1 MDIRFQPALLQEVI
15 DSFAEKTERE
25 GDPTYYNEFH
35 EVADPI
41 YEKFSLDDREP
52 EFKKL
57 YQHLFAKW
65 GFADILRDG
74 FEEFPDLKEKI
85 GIVLVR
91 GVLKE
96 DQEGVDIL
104 RKWGTVEEKLARQF
118 EEKGQKGVGIKL
130 IPRRFYDPAINRYL
144 RHEFTHISDMLDS
157 AFGYDPDT
165 KVGMNPG
172 EEHLLLNRYRVLWS
186 LHVDSRI
193 ARSGKEPMFS
203 REYRLREFRSWYRK
217 IPPTQVESVFEGLW
231 QTEYFTH
238 AELVEMSQDTVRVM
252 ERAVEVEEGE
262 LPADVPA
269 KPLLMP
275 GFPCPLCRFPT
286 YSWVEELEEKV
297 EPYVLDYIREN
308 HPGWDVEYGA
318 CDRCVEVYR
327 LRAAGVV

>member
-1 MDIRFQPALLQEVI
+1 
-15 DSFAEKTERE
+15 
-25 GDPTYYNEFH
+25 
-35 EVADPI
+35 
-41 YEKFSLDDREP
+41 
-52 EFKKL
+52 
-57 YQHLFAKW
+57 
-65 GFADILRDG
+65 
-74 FEEFPDLKEKI
+74 
-85 GIVLVR
+85 
-91 GVLKE
+91 
-96 DQEGVDIL
+96 VDIL

-144 RHEFTHISDMLDS
+144 RHELTHISDMLDP

-172 EEHLLLNRYRVLWS
+172 EEHLILNRYRVLWS

-193 ARSGKEPMFS
+193 ARLGKEPMFS

-238 AELVEMSQDTVRVM
+238 AELVEMSQDTLRVM

-262 LPADVPA
+262 LPAEVPA
-269 KPLLMP
+269 KPMLMP

-286 YSWVEELEEKV
+286 YSWVEDLEEKV
-297 EPYVLDYIREN
+297 EPYVLDYIRDN
-308 HPGWDVEYGA
+308 HPGWDVDYGA

>member
-1 MDIRFQPALLQEVI
+1 MEIRFQPALLQEVI

-25 GDPTYYNEFH
+25 GDPTYFNEFH
-35 EVADPI
+35 EFADPV

-65 GFADILRDG
+65 GFAEILRDA
-74 FEEFPDLKEKI
+74 FEEFPLLQEKI

-104 RKWGTVEEKLARQF
+104 RKWGIVEAKLAKQF

-130 IPRRFYDPAINRYL
+130 VPRRFYDPAITKYL
-144 RHEFTHISDMLDS
+144 RHELTHISDMLDEN
-157 AFGYDPDT
+157 FGYDADT
-165 KVGMNPG
+165 KVGLNPG
-172 EEHLLLNRYRVLWS
+172 EEHLILNRYRVLWS

-193 ARSGKEPMFS
+193 LRSGKEPVFS
-203 REYRLREFRSWYRK
+203 KEYRFREFRSWYRK
-217 IPPTQVESVFEGLW
+217 ILPGQVESVFEGLW
-231 QTEYFTH
+231 QADYLTH
-238 AELVEMSQDTVRVM
+238 AELVEMASDTTRVI
-252 ERAVEVEEGE
+252 ERAIEVEDSEV
-262 LPADVPA
+262 PDVPT
-269 KPLLMP
+269 KPMLLP

-286 YSWVEELEEKV
+286 YSWVENLDEIV
-297 EPYVLDYIREN
+297 ESFVLDFIREN

-318 CDRCVEVYR
+318 CDRCVEVYK

>member
-1 MDIRFQPALLQEVI
+1 MEIRFQPALLQEVI

-35 EVADPI
+35 EMADPI

-57 YQHLFAKW
+57 YQQLFGKW
-65 GFADILRDG
+65 GFADILNDS
-74 FEEFPDLKEKI
+74 FNEFPALRAKI

-104 RKWGTVEEKLARQF
+104 RKWGTVEEKLAKQF

-144 RHEFTHISDMLDS
+144 RHELTHISDMLDE
-157 AFGYDPDT
+157 AFGYDADT
-165 KVGMNPG
+165 KVGFNPG
-172 EEHLLLNRYRVLWS
+172 EEHLILNRYRVLWS
-186 LHVDSRI
+186 LHIDSRI
-193 ARSGKEPMFS
+193 TRSGKEPMFS
-203 REYRLREFRSWYRK
+203 KEYRFREFRTWYRK
-217 IPPTQVESVFEGLW
+217 ILPGQAESVFEGLW
-231 QTEYFTH
+231 QTEYLTH
-238 AELVEMSQDTVRVM
+238 AELLEMASDTIRVLD
-252 ERAVEVEEGE
+252 RAIEVEDGE
-262 LPADVPA
+262 IPDLPT

-286 YSWVEELEEKV
+286 YSWVEDLEEKV
-297 EPYVLDYIREN
+297 EEYVLDYIREN

-318 CDRCVEVYR
+318 CDRCFEVYK

>member
-1 MDIRFQPALLQEVI
+1 MEIRFQPALLQEVI

-35 EVADPI
+35 EFADPI

-65 GFADILRDG
+65 GFAEILRDA
-74 FEEFPDLKEKI
+74 FEEFPLLKDKI

-104 RKWGTVEEKLARQF
+104 RKWGIVEEKLAKQF

-130 IPRRFYDPAINRYL
+130 VPRRFYDPAITKYL
-144 RHEFTHISDMLDS
+144 RHELTHISDMLDEN
-157 AFGYDPDT
+157 FGYDADT
-165 KVGMNPG
+165 KVGLNPG
-172 EEHLLLNRYRVLWS
+172 EEHLILNRYRVLWS

-193 ARSGKEPMFS
+193 VRSGKEPVFS
-203 REYRLREFRSWYRK
+203 KEYRFREFRSWYRK
-217 IPPTQVESVFEGLW
+217 ILPGQVESVFEGLW
-231 QTEYFTH
+231 QTDYLTH
-238 AELVEMSQDTVRVM
+238 AELVEMASDTSRVI
-252 ERAVEVEEGE
+252 ERAIEVEDSE
-262 LPADVPA
+262 VPEVPT
-269 KPLLMP
+269 KPMLLP

-286 YSWVEELEEKV
+286 YSWVENLDQVLES
-297 EPYVLDYIREN
+297 YVLDFIREN

-318 CDRCVEVYR
+318 CDRCVEVYK

>member
-1 MDIRFQPALLQEVI
+1 MEIRFQPALLQEVI

-35 EVADPI
+35 EFADPI

-65 GFADILRDG
+65 GFAEILRDA
-74 FEEFPDLKEKI
+74 FEEFSLLKDKI

-104 RKWGTVEEKLARQF
+104 RKWGIVEEKLAKQF

-130 IPRRFYDPAINRYL
+130 VPRRFYDPAITKYL
-144 RHEFTHISDMLDS
+144 RHELTHISDMLDEN
-157 AFGYDPDT
+157 FGYDADT
-165 KVGMNPG
+165 KVGLNPG
-172 EEHLLLNRYRVLWS
+172 EEHLILNRYRVLWS

-193 ARSGKEPMFS
+193 VRSGKEPVFS
-203 REYRLREFRSWYRK
+203 KEYRFREFRSWYRK
-217 IPPTQVESVFEGLW
+217 ILPGQVESVFEGLW
-231 QTEYFTH
+231 QTDYLTH
-238 AELVEMSQDTVRVM
+238 AELVEMASDTSRVI
-252 ERAVEVEEGE
+252 ERAIEVEDSE
-262 LPADVPA
+262 VPEVPT
-269 KPLLMP
+269 KPMLLP

-286 YSWVEELEEKV
+286 YSWVENLDQVLES
-297 EPYVLDYIREN
+297 YVLDFIREN

-318 CDRCVEVYR
+318 CDRCVEVYK

>member
-1 MDIRFQPALLQEVI
+1 MEIRFQPALLQEVI

-25 GDPTYYNEFH
+25 GDPTYFNEFH
-35 EVADPI
+35 EFADPI

-65 GFADILRDG
+65 GFADILRDA
-74 FEEFPDLKEKI
+74 FEEFPFLQEKI

-104 RKWGTVEEKLARQF
+104 RKWGIVEAKLAKQF

-130 IPRRFYDPAINRYL
+130 VPRRFYDPAITKYL
-144 RHEFTHISDMLDS
+144 RHELTHISDMLDEN
-157 AFGYDPDT
+157 FGYDADT
-165 KVGMNPG
+165 KVGLNPG
-172 EEHLLLNRYRVLWS
+172 EEHLILNRYRVLWS

-193 ARSGKEPMFS
+193 VRSGKEPVFS
-203 REYRLREFRSWYRK
+203 KEYRFREFRSWYRK
-217 IPPTQVESVFEGLW
+217 ILPGQVESVFEGLW
-231 QTEYFTH
+231 QADYLTH
-238 AELVEMSQDTVRVM
+238 AELVEMASDTTRVI
-252 ERAVEVEEGE
+252 ERAVEVEDSEV
-262 LPADVPA
+262 PDVPT
-269 KPLLMP
+269 KPMLLP

-286 YSWVEELEEKV
+286 YSWVENLDQIV
-297 EPYVLDYIREN
+297 ESFVLDFIREN

-318 CDRCVEVYR
+318 CDRCVEVYK

>member
-1 MDIRFQPALLQEVI
+1 MEIRFQPALLQEVI
-15 DSFAEKTERE
+15 DSFSEKTERE

-41 YEKFSLDDREP
+41 YEKFSLDDRES

-57 YQHLFAKW
+57 YQQLFGKW
-65 GFADILRDG
+65 GFADILSESFD
-74 FEEFPDLKEKI
+74 EFPVLKAKI

-104 RKWGTVEEKLARQF
+104 RKWGTVEEKLAKQF

-144 RHEFTHISDMLDS
+144 RHELTHISDMLDE
-157 AFGYDPDT
+157 AFGYDADT
-165 KVGMNPG
+165 KVGFNPG
-172 EEHLLLNRYRVLWS
+172 EEHLILNRYRVLWS

-193 ARSGKEPMFS
+193 TRSGKEPMFS
-203 REYRLREFRSWYRK
+203 KEYRFREFRTWYRK
-217 IPPTQVESVFEGLW
+217 ILPGQVEAVFEGLW
-231 QTEYFTH
+231 QTEYLTH
-238 AELVEMSQDTVRVM
+238 AELLEMAADTIRVM
-252 ERAVEVEEGE
+252 DRAVEVEEGE
-262 LPADVPA
+262 IPDLPT

-286 YSWVEELEEKV
+286 YSWVEDLEEKM
-297 EPYVLDYIREN
+297 ESFVLDYIREN
-308 HPGWDVEYGA
+308 HPGWEVDYGA
-318 CDRCVEVYR
+318 CDRCFEVYK

>member
-1 MDIRFQPALLQEVI
+1 MEIRFQPALLQEVI

-25 GDPTYYNEFH
+25 GDPTYFNEFH
-35 EVADPI
+35 ELADPI

-65 GFADILRDG
+65 GFADILRDA
-74 FEEFPDLKEKI
+74 FEEFPLLQEKI

-104 RKWGTVEEKLARQF
+104 RKWGIVEAKLAKQF

-130 IPRRFYDPAINRYL
+130 VPRRFYDPAITKYL
-144 RHEFTHISDMLDS
+144 RHELTHISDMLDEN
-157 AFGYDPDT
+157 FGYDADT
-165 KVGMNPG
+165 KVGLNPG
-172 EEHLLLNRYRVLWS
+172 EEHLILNRYRVLWS

-193 ARSGKEPMFS
+193 LRSGKEPVFS
-203 REYRLREFRSWYRK
+203 KEYRFREFRSWYRK
-217 IPPTQVESVFEGLW
+217 ILPGQVESVFEGLW
-231 QTEYFTH
+231 QADYLTH
-238 AELVEMSQDTVRVM
+238 AELVEMASDTTRVI
-252 ERAVEVEEGE
+252 ERAIEVEDSEV
-262 LPADVPA
+262 PDVPT
-269 KPLLMP
+269 KPMLLP

-286 YSWVEELEEKV
+286 YSWVENLDEMV
-297 EPYVLDYIREN
+297 ESFVLDYIREN

-318 CDRCVEVYR
+318 CDRCIEVYK